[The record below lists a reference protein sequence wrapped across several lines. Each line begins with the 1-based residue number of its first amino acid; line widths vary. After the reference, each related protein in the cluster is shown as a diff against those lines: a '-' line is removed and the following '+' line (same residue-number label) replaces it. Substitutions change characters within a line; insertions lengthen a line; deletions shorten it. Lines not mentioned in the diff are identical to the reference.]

1 MNLIFSGQA
10 EQDLEEIA
18 DYIAQD
24 NPRRVLPILLNI
36 YNDTPIIL
44 SIKSIE

>member
-1 MNLIFSGQA
+1 MNLIFSGHA

-24 NPRRVLPILLNI
+24 NPRRALPNLLNI
-36 YNDTPIIL
+36 YDNTPNIL